1 MSTVEKQKEKVPWI
15 PLAVLSAVLAF
26 LTMGSYSVLGTLAGS
41 WQCGYNLGMVSRVTC
56 YVVWPYLLLTIL
68 YPFRKRFKLSSS
80 LLTYL
85 YSVGAPA
92 SYTLGFAYI
101 GWVIWPLARTR
112 VVDAHNLF
120 ANMWWEP
127 PLSAINS
134 MVYGNVATNWAE
146 WGPIIAVV
154 SLQYIAFFFF
164 TSTVVLIFR
173 RAWFDTEQ
181 IPFPLTI
188 AGHEILKRVE
198 SGAALDKEKKPFFLS
213 PFWIGFIL
221 AFVFEIPIFMART
234 FPWFPDVY
242 SWRAMC
248 PSGTFH
254 PSETDLIGQ
263 VLVGYTGYSLDAIAF
278 AMALLVPLSV
288 SFNVWFWTLVMWV
301 FDQIAYATGSFTGML
316 NLSAAARM
324 CCSSNSLGFT
334 GPFRWNLV
342 SMVGGFLA
350 LALMQIFLRRSYLLN
365 TIKAAIGKSKPDWE
379 KDEVMS
385 YRSMYIMLV
394 LSFIVCMISQSILGV
409 DFWASFL
416 LIAFNCFTTWLA
428 MLMLFGLGAFGASD
442 CRIWPTWTMRIRW
455 PEPPSEITTGF
466 AMSELWAF
474 RGSNVVSWGYGNGY
488 FMTALNLKMAKL
500 TGTSVRN
507 TFLVTA
513 LANIIAVPVLF
524 GTHVWLANIW
534 GSKAGWVVTS
544 SWDPAANCISY
555 VYSLPSNYNY
565 ALYGTIGFISVT
577 ALSILHASYTW
588 FPFEPIGFL
597 IATNFGGLWN
607 ALWSV
612 YLAAWIVKTIT
623 LRVGGSKLY
632 ESVLM
637 PSVGGF
643 AAGIA
648 LATLFGCLAGVF
660 RFYVPY

>member
-1 MSTVEKQKEKVPWI
+1 MSIVEKQAERVPWI

-26 LTMGSYSVLGTLAGS
+26 LTMVSYSVLGTLAGS

-56 YVVWPYLLLTIL
+56 YVVWPYLLLTVL

-85 YSVGAPA
+85 YAVGAPA
-92 SYTLGFAYI
+92 SYTLGFAFI

-112 VVDAHNLF
+112 VVDTMNLF

-127 PLSAINS
+127 PLSAINA
-134 MVYGNVATNWAE
+134 MVYGNIATNWAE
-146 WGPIIAVV
+146 WGPIVAVV

-164 TSTVVLIFR
+164 TSTAVLIFR

-188 AGHEILKRVE
+188 AGHEIIKKLE
-198 SGAALDKEKKPFFLS
+198 SGAVADKEKKRLS

-234 FPWFPDVY
+234 FPWFPDIY

-248 PSGTFH
+248 PSGTYH
-254 PSETDLIGQ
+254 PPETDLIGSII
-263 VLVGYTGYSLDAIAF
+263 VGYTGYSLDAIAF

-301 FDQIAYATGSFTGML
+301 LDQIAYATGSFTGML
-316 NLSAAARM
+316 SQASWARM

-350 LALMQIFLRRSYLLN
+350 LALMQIFLRRSYLLH
-365 TIKAAIGKSKPDWE
+365 TIKAAIGKSKPEWE

-385 YRSMYIMLV
+385 YRSMYIMLA
-394 LSFIVCMISQSILGV
+394 LSFIGCMISQTILGV

-428 MLMLFGLGAFGASD
+428 MLMLFGHGAFGASD

-455 PEPPSEITTGF
+455 PEAPSEITTGF

-474 RGSNVVSWGYGNGY
+474 RGSNVVSWGYGNGF

-507 TFLVTA
+507 TFWVTA
-513 LANIIAVPVLF
+513 IANMIAVPVLF
-524 GTHVWLANIW
+524 GTHIWLANIW
-534 GSKAGWVVTS
+534 GSKVGWVVTS
-544 SWDPAANCISY
+544 SWDPATSCISY
-555 VYSLPSNYNY
+555 VYSLPSNYDY
-565 ALYGTIGFISVT
+565 ALYGAAGFVIVS
-577 ALSILHASYTW
+577 ALSVLHESFTW
-588 FPFEPIGFL
+588 FPFEPIGFI
-597 IATNFGGLWN
+597 IATNFGGFWN
-607 ALWSV
+607 SLWSV

-623 LRVGGSKLY
+623 LRLGGSKLY
-632 ESVLM
+632 ESLLM

-643 AAGIA
+643 AAGVA
-648 LATLFGCLAGVF
+648 LATLFGSIAGVI